1 MTEPTLIEPA
11 PVPGL
16 FARFIGVL
24 TAPRATF
31 EKLVPS
37 PRVFGALA
45 LVALTATVVST
56 VFMNTDVG
64 KAAFTEMMQ
73 QRASASTQLSPEQLQ
88 RMEQMAPYIR
98 TVTSIVPMIFVP
110 IAMMVISGV
119 LFVVFNVLM
128 GGTASFRQMMSVV
141 AHSQFVSV
149 VGTAVGFI
157 LNYMRGTLSQ
167 GATSLSAFLPNLEE
181 TSFTYRLA
189 RSVDLFLIWWIVV
202 LAIGLSVLYRRKA
215 GGVAL
220 TLFSIYGAVVVLIA
234 FIGSR

>member
-1 MTEPTLIEPA
+1 MTEPTSIEPV

-31 EKLVPS
+31 EKIVPQ
-37 PRVFGALA
+37 PRVFGALL
-45 LVALTATVVST
+45 LVALAAALAST
-56 VFMNTDVG
+56 IFMNTEVG
-64 KAAFTEMMQ
+64 KAAFSEAMQ
-73 QRASASTQLSPEQLQ
+73 QRASANTQLSPEQLQ

-98 TVTSIVPMIFVP
+98 TVSSVAPIIFVP

-119 LFVVFNVLM
+119 LFVVFNVMM
-128 GGTASFRQMMSVV
+128 GGTATFRQMMSVV
-141 AHSQFVSV
+141 SHSQFVSV
-149 VGTAVGFI
+149 VGTVITFA
-157 LNYMRGTLSQ
+157 LNYMRGTMTT

-181 TSFTYRLA
+181 RSFAYRLA
-189 RSVDLFLIWWIVV
+189 RSADLFLVWWLVV
-202 LAIGLSVLYRRKA
+202 LAIGLSVLYRRKT

-220 TLFSIYGAVVVLIA
+220 TLFLIYGAIAVLIA